1 MADTTIDPLLTSHKN
16 WIEET
21 NKNLDLILD
30 EEMFIHCLQEQWEGN
45 EDIIKME
52 DRRNP
57 RKVANT
63 AVEVFEYY
71 LEVGFIP
78 PPEIL
83 LTIAGLFRTYFSY
96 GGTVSLEDVFFGE
109 PKRGVGN
116 YAARKKDK
124 LNIYS
129 RFNFFLSCPVNRN
142 TGRSMVEQAEL
153 FFNEE
158 IEWHEKVDLP
168 YEQPDMDTFQRQYR
182 RWVNRQVSKKEEDN

>member
-1 MADTTIDPLLTSHKN
+1 MADTTIDSLFTSHKN

-21 NKNLDLILD
+21 DKFLDLILN

-57 RKVANT
+57 KTVAST
-63 AVEVFEYY
+63 AVEVFDYY

-83 LTIAGLFRTYFSY
+83 LTIASLFRTYFSY
-96 GGTVSLEDVFFGE
+96 GGAVSLEDVFFGE

-129 RFNFFLSCPVNRN
+129 RFNFFLSYPVNKN
-142 TGRSMVEQAEL
+142 TGESMVGQAEL

-158 IEWHEKVDLP
+158 KEWHEKVGLS
-168 YEQPDMDTFQRQYR
+168 YEQPDMDTFLRQYR
-182 RWVNRQVSKKEEDN
+182 RWLNRQVSKQ